1 MLNRIPNAALAAA
14 AVALVTSLGLG
25 GCSSGGNAAT
35 VTHTPAL
42 QTTGGRATARSGVQ
56 AAILIASTS
65 NGLALPGGPTPATI
79 ARRVMSIVHARGRT
93 PSVTGTSNGVCINGR
108 KQSQTTNANGSQT
121 TITDYYFDAICTT
134 LETEESITV
143 NSPATPGATTG
154 SGTITSYSSG
164 GAVRVVQTLTLTVT
178 TAAATSTTP
187 QQETFTMIDS
197 ASATAGGT
205 TSSGVGATCVGTPP
219 SPTVSC
225 SVAHFG
231 TSGGVTV
238 GEAIG
243 ITATA
248 GSGTASNSAAISM
261 GFFTASALGVVQSGT
276 SWGVSG
282 ASAFNSATG
291 TYTYTTTGSTGSGS
305 LTLADN
311 LYTYSE
317 TATLSSSGLSVSIIQ
332 NPNSAFN
339 TTTPIATATVDAGG
353 TGTISF
359 SDGTSE
365 TIAGGL
371 IGY

>member
-1 MLNRIPNAALAAA
+1 
-14 AVALVTSLGLG
+14 
-25 GCSSGGNAAT
+25 
-35 VTHTPAL
+35 
-42 QTTGGRATARSGVQ
+42 
-56 AAILIASTS
+56 
-65 NGLALPGGPTPATI
+65 
-79 ARRVMSIVHARGRT
+79 MSIVHARGRT
-93 PSVTGTSNGVCINGR
+93 PSATGTSTGVCINGQ

-143 NSPATPGATTG
+143 NTPATPGATTG
-154 SGTITSYSSG
+154 SGTITSYSSA
-164 GAVRVVQTLTLTVT
+164 GAVRVVQALTLTVT
-178 TAAATSTTP
+178 TAAATATTP
-187 QQETFTMIDS
+187 QQETFAMVDS

-205 TSSGVGATCVGTPP
+205 ATSAIGATCVGTPP
-219 SPTVSC
+219 SASLGC
-225 SVAHFG
+225 SVAHYG

-243 ITATA
+243 LTATA
-248 GSGTASNSAAISM
+248 GSGTASNSATISM
-261 GFFTASALGVVQSGT
+261 GFFTASALGVVQSGAT
-276 SWGVSG
+276 WGVSG

-291 TYTYTTTGSTGSGS
+291 TYTYTTTGSSGSGS
-305 LTLADN
+305 LVLADM

-317 TATLSSSGLSVSIIQ
+317 TATLSSSGLTVSIIQ

-353 TGTISF
+353 SGTISF

>member
-1 MLNRIPNAALAAA
+1 MLYRIPNATVASAAA
-14 AVALVTSLGLG
+14 ALVVALGLG
-25 GCSSGGNAAT
+25 GCSSGGSTAT

-42 QTTGGRATARSGVQ
+42 QTPGGRATARSGVQ

-65 NGLALPGGPTPATI
+65 NGIALPGGPTPATI
-79 ARRVMSIVHARGRT
+79 ARRVMSIVHDRGRT
-93 PSVTGTSNGVCINGR
+93 PSATGTSNGVCINGQ
-108 KQSQTTNANGSQT
+108 KQSQATNTNGSQT

-154 SGTITSYSSG
+154 SGTITSYSSA
-164 GAVRVVQTLTLTVT
+164 GAVRVVQALTLTVT
-178 TAAATSTTP
+178 TAAATSTTA
-187 QQETFTMIDS
+187 QQETFTMVDS

-205 TSSGVGATCVGTPP
+205 ATSAVGATCVGSPP
-219 SPTVSC
+219 SPSVTC
-225 SVAHFG
+225 SVAHYG
-231 TSGGVTV
+231 TSGGATV

-248 GSGTASNSAAISM
+248 GSGGGSNSAAISM
-261 GFFTASALGVVQSGT
+261 GFFTASALAIVQSGA
-276 SWGVSG
+276 SWGISG
-282 ASAFNSATG
+282 ASAFNGATG
-291 TYTYTTTGSTGSGS
+291 TYTYTTTGSSGSGS
-305 LTLADN
+305 LTLADS

-317 TATLSSSGLSVSIIQ
+317 TANLSSSGLTVTIIQ

-339 TTTPIATATVDAGG
+339 TTTPIATATVDVGG

-371 IGY
+371 IGF